1 MTPKCAKTPADARRR
16 TIIHACLSLLLIGL
30 IWLPGTAQAWW
41 NDDWAY
47 RKPITVDA
55 GTDGA
60 GASAE
65 VKQLPVLIRLHE
77 GIFNFTDA
85 QPDGSD
91 LRFIAG
97 DDKTPLTFHV
107 EKFDPAFNLAYA
119 WVQIPD
125 LSPDKPQK
133 IYMYYGNPKAEPAG
147 APAETYGS
155 SQTAVYHFN
164 STDRQRD
171 VTQYKNNPS
180 QSLTTSDGGL
190 IWYQGRMGGS
200 DALVVPASPS
210 TAVAAGGAFTWS
222 AWVKLD
228 DGAPQTGQLLNKSFS
243 GGSLSVAVDQGSP
256 YLSLSQN
263 ATTQNT
269 SPSFPI
275 DDGSWHQIA
284 VVGDGSNVTLYVDG
298 RAGQPLATALPALNG
313 QFTVGGQSM
322 AAASAEADGSA
333 ASDAGEAADGQSSD
347 GESTNESAGDDSAE
361 ASATT
366 AITAAGLSGYVD
378 EINIAKVARSQ
389 SWLALEVNNQGSENT
404 LLTYGNDQENAGW
417 GAGYLGVL
425 LGSVTVDG
433 WVVIAILMVM
443 AVISWIVMVQK
454 GLLISRVQNNNE
466 AFMDTYRAANGIG
479 AVQSSEIAKDGGD
492 KSPLNRLFQ
501 TGLVELKKRMS
512 DIRQR
517 DQLSQQSIEAIRSE
531 LYAQLILE
539 NQRLNKRIVLL
550 TIAISGGPFLGL
562 LGTVVGVMITFAAI
576 AENGQVD
583 VASIAPGIAA
593 ALVATVAGL
602 AVAIPALFGYN
613 YLITRIK
620 EIGAQLEVFLD
631 EFVTRLAESYDK
643 PDELGRMAGH

>member
-1 MTPKCAKTPADARRR
+1 MTPKFAETPIKGRRR
-16 TIIHACLSLLLIGL
+16 SMMQACFTLLLLAL

-41 NDDWAY
+41 NDDWSY

-60 GASAE
+60 GVSSE
-65 VKQLPVLIRLHE
+65 VKELPVLIRLHE

-119 WVQIPD
+119 WVQIPE
-125 LSPDKPQK
+125 LSPDTPQK

-190 IWYQGRMGGS
+190 IWYQGRIGGS
-200 DALVVPASPS
+200 GALVVPASPS

-222 AWVKLD
+222 TWVKLD
-228 DGAPQTGQLLNKSFS
+228 DESTQSGQLMNKSFS
-243 GGSLSVAVDQGSP
+243 GGSLAVVVEQGSP
-256 YLSLSQN
+256 YLSLTQN
-263 ATTQNT
+263 ATSQTT

-275 DDGSWHQIA
+275 KDGSWHHIA
-284 VVGDGSNVTLYVDG
+284 VVGNGQNVTLYVDG
-298 RAGQPLATALPALNG
+298 RAGQPLATTLPALNG
-313 QFTVGGQSM
+313 QFTVGGQKV
-322 AAASAEADGSA
+322 AGAGASAP
-333 ASDAGEAADGQSSD
+333 GEAAAEDVQGTD
-347 GESTNESAGDDSAE
+347 TAAGDEPAADTADGDGAPADSA
-361 ASATT
+361 T

-378 EINIAKVARSQ
+378 EVNIAKVARSPA
-389 SWLALEVNNQGSENT
+389 WLALEVNNRGSENT
-404 LLTYGNDQENAGW
+404 LLTYGTDQENAGW

-576 AENGQVD
+576 AESGQVD